1 MKIFGFKIGSIPFKI
16 FLTVLVAGLTGIAGE
31 IVLNRNI
38 DRLSEN
44 YTEIVEG
51 HYVNIAHSDDVN
63 VLLHRHQAIVANHV
77 TAQDEKDY
85 EKYEAE
91 AAEIEAQ
98 LNVVLE
104 EFGARMTGDR
114 REQLFHSVYSD
125 YQSYLQN
132 AEIALRF
139 SRQGDKKTAAYYT
152 INVMDAFLDTANG
165 HLADLCDYT
174 YEEMSA
180 AEERMEYY
188 MQFSQVSAIVC
199 ISAIVLAMTV
209 CIVYCVKVTAKLDRY
224 KDSLEEEVE
233 RKTRDLRLH
242 SEKMLELQNN
252 TIIGMANLIESR
264 DGDTGEH
271 VKRTSKYVA
280 MLAETA
286 RERAL
291 YPELLTDSYIEL
303 LTKAAPMHDIGK
315 ISVPDSILQKP
326 GKLDPEEYE
335 RIKDHAAEGG
345 RIIREVLGNI
355 EEQEYVDIA
364 AMVASGHHEKW
375 DGSGYPAHLSGE
387 SIPLCAR
394 IMAIAD
400 VFDALISKRC
410 YKEPMTL
417 DAAFGII
424 SESAGSHFDPVLA
437 ELFISLRPQIEAYLS
452 ENPAWA

>member
-1 MKIFGFKIGSIPFKI
+1 MKIFGLKIGSIPFKI
-16 FLTVLVAGLTGIAGE
+16 FITVLFAGLTGITGE
-31 IVLNRNI
+31 IVLKHNI

-44 YTEIVEG
+44 HTEIVEE
-51 HYVNIAHSDDVN
+51 HFVNISYSDDISM
-63 VLLHRHQAIVANHV
+63 LLHRHQAIVANHV
-77 TAQDEKDY
+77 TAQDKKDY
-85 EKYEAE
+85 EKYETE
-91 AAEIEAQ
+91 AADIEEQ
-98 LNVVLE
+98 LNTILG
-104 EFGARMTGDR
+104 EFGARMTGDQ

-139 SRQGDKKTAAYYT
+139 SRQGDKKTAAYYV
-152 INVMDAFLDTANG
+152 INIMDSFVTTANK
-165 HLADLCDYT
+165 HLADLGDYT
-174 YEEMSA
+174 YDEMSSA
-180 AEERMEYY
+180 SERMNHY
-188 MQFSQVSAIVC
+188 MRLSQINEIMC

-209 CIVYCVKVTAKLDRY
+209 CIVYCVKITAKLDRH
-224 KDSLEEEVE
+224 KASLEEEVE

-242 SEKMLELQNN
+242 SEKMIELQNN

-286 RERAL
+286 KEKAL

-326 GKLDPEEYE
+326 GKLEPEEFE

-345 RIIREVLGNI
+345 RIIREVLSSI
-355 EEQEYVDIA
+355 EEKEYVDIA

-375 DGSGYPAHLSGE
+375 DGSGYPAQLSGE
-387 SIPLCAR
+387 AIPLCAR

-437 ELFISLRPQIEAYLS
+437 GLFISLRPQIEEYLS
-452 ENPAWA
+452 ENPVSA

>member
-1 MKIFGFKIGSIPFKI
+1 MKIFGLKIGSIPFKI
-16 FLTVLVAGLTGIAGE
+16 FITVLFAGLIGIAGE

-38 DRLSEN
+38 DRLSES
-44 YTEIVEG
+44 YTEIVDE
-51 HYVNIAHSDDVN
+51 HFVDISYADDITVF
-63 VLLHRHQAIVANHV
+63 LYRHQAIVANHV
-77 TAQDEKDY
+77 SAQDEKDY

-91 AAEIEAQ
+91 AADIENQ
-98 LNVVLE
+98 LNTILN

-139 SRQGDKKTAAYYT
+139 SRQGNKKTASYYAV
-152 INVMDAFLDTANG
+152 NVMDVFVTTANG
-165 HLADLCDYT
+165 HLNDLRNYT
-174 YEEMSA
+174 YEEMSSDGD
-180 AEERMEYY
+180 RMQHY
-188 MQFSQVSAIVC
+188 MQLSQINAILC
-199 ISAIVLAMTV
+199 ISAIVLAV
-209 CIVYCVKVTAKLDRY
+209 VICIVYCVKITANLDRY

-242 SEKMLELQNN
+242 SEKMIELQNN

-286 RERAL
+286 KEKAL

-326 GKLDPEEYE
+326 GKLEPEEFE

-345 RIIREVLGNI
+345 RIIREVLGSI
-355 EEQEYVDIA
+355 EEKEYVDIA

-375 DGSGYPAHLSGE
+375 DGSGYPAQLCGE

-437 ELFISLRPQIEAYLS
+437 ELFISLRPQIEEYLS
-452 ENPAWA
+452 ENPVPA